1 MSFTASV
8 LSAVSNKRGGVRM
21 RKKDQRYLGELI
33 RFLVPSLYGKPV
45 YDKDDNFIRYT
56 IIIPKIKSI
65 SSKELENG

>member
-1 MSFTASV
+1 
-8 LSAVSNKRGGVRM
+8 M